1 MQQSQLHE
9 NDYDRE
15 RFEERVWRLA
25 RERDIGRRRVLELV
39 GLASVGS
46 VLAGCGGG
54 AAERRLHGPGNS
66 TTTIGAP
73 AAPLPWV
80 KPISEEKFLIHK
92 TNAEMRWEQ
101 MRGRGYTTPNDLFF
115 IRNHTKTARVDRGSW
130 RLRVQGSG
138 VARPFDLG
146 YDELVKLGQT
156 TVTRF
161 VECAG
166 NGRVFFGDAQGHRV
180 EGSPWRLG
188 AIGVAEWTGVPLGAV
203 LERAGVRP
211 TTRDIM
217 PVGLD
222 ELMVRRPMPL
232 AKAMADDTLL
242 VYGMNGEDLPPDH
255 GAPVRA
261 LVPGWVGVA
270 NVKWVGRV
278 EVSAEPL
285 FSEWNTTSYVLL
297 GPGYQP
303 QGPAKGPVLTTLGV
317 KSALELP
324 WPATMTPGHQ
334 TVSGRSWSATGR
346 IRRVEYRVDDGPWH
360 PARLET
366 ANEPTAWTQ
375 WSFGWDATPGSHAL
389 RARATD
395 DQGNTQPDTW
405 PFNQQGYLYGAVV
418 AHPVSVA

>member
-1 MQQSQLHE
+1 MQQGQLNE
-9 NDYDRE
+9 GDYDRE
-15 RFEERVWRLA
+15 RLEERVWRLA
-25 RERDIGRRRVLELV
+25 RERDIGRRRFFELV
-39 GLASVGS
+39 GLASAGS
-46 VLAGCGGG
+46 FLAGCGQD
-54 AAERRLHGPGNS
+54 ASERRLHGPANS
-66 TTTIGAP
+66 TTTTGAP
-73 AAPLPWV
+73 AAPSPWV
-80 KPISEEKFLIHK
+80 KPISEEKFIIHK

-115 IRNHTKTARVDRGSW
+115 IRNHTETARVDRGSW

-138 VARPFDLG
+138 VARPLDLG

-166 NGRVFFGDAQGHRV
+166 NGRVFFGEALGHKA

-211 TTRDIM
+211 TTRDVM

-232 AKAMADDTLL
+232 AKAMAEDTLL

-261 LVPGWVGVA
+261 LVPGWVGAA
-270 NVKWVGRV
+270 NVKWVGQV

-285 FSEWNTTSYVLL
+285 FSDWNTTSYVLL

-324 WPATMTPGHQ
+324 WPATMTTGHQ

-346 IRRVEYRVDDGPWH
+346 IRRVEYQVDDGPWR
-360 PARLET
+360 PARLEGT
-366 ANEPTAWTQ
+366 NEPTAWTR
-375 WSFGWDATPGSHAL
+375 WSFDWDATPGSHTL
-389 RARATD
+389 RTRATD
-395 DQGNTQPDTW
+395 DQGNTQPDSW

-418 AHPVSVA
+418 AHPVTVA